1 MGARERYQ
9 IIVESQTRGEVDVR
23 RFSDTLNKLADV
35 VDRSNKRTASS
46 TEVSARKVAAAT
58 QSARKEIEQTGFSIQ
73 RSLSSPLDT
82 VSSKLLGG
90 ASGLSKFAG
99 AAAGIT
105 TAIALTGAGLK
116 TFVQGVSETAFE
128 IKSLSQS
135 TGLTISQADKL
146 RAAANLTG
154 FDIRNLQEAA
164 LDLSVALKDSGGQ
177 GDQTRQLLQQ
187 LGVAATTAAGDARP
201 LGPVLLET
209 FEALS
214 KIDDVTKRVNLSR
227 VLGGE
232 DAAKRVQPLLA
243 QFQEVNRVAADLGY
257 GTRDNLLKALEESNL
272 ELRKFDA
279 QWEIIKGKLAAAIA
293 PIVVPISV
301 RLIGLASGDLKQLPG
316 AAFQDP
322 GKRAQQEV
330 IANMFPTIGGESLDR
345 FAPKV
350 PAGAL
355 TPYGDPAEGRR
366 LADRFRSGQSATEDG
381 MKFRLDAIGKQRD
394 ELRQKLSSGSLAPAA
409 FRTLD
414 GQLAALSA
422 EEVQIRRRMKQIEA
436 ARAGAEITIESS
448 SLVNLNTGATIRG
461 PRTPSLLRRGE
472 NPNTLIGAGSGFATS
487 EAAIAAANPDNGQM
501 QARAQFQATVDQQ
514 SRQRTVQLI
523 GQELQFQ
530 IQKVELLTGPGGE
543 MAAVEKIAQL
553 RRAALEQEMQ
563 SGAEIFDLR
572 ERQLAI
578 EEERELRLV
587 EIQRRRREETRAL
600 TSELVGSL
608 QAGRPGDFLRQQGSR
623 FVNQLGTNAL
633 EGVVSRAQGALGQ
646 FGASTGL
653 GPLLAGTILD
663 PANATPVDKNTAA
676 TERNTAALERAT
688 GGRVPGAAGG
698 GISGLL
704 GLFGSDTNGITG
716 RGPIT
721 AGGGRL
727 AQFFAGASLVPQTGL
742 FGGLSGTDRSI
753 ELAPGVATT
762 ASAAGLLSK
771 SGRAG
776 NIVGRAGVLAAST
789 LGAIDGFKRG
799 GVGGNLQGIGSVL
812 GGLSVIPGPQQPF
825 IAAGALIAGF
835 VASVLPN
842 PKVQRAKQINSMLDA
857 AYYGEA
863 EPTTYNVDQY
873 GRGYDTNR
881 RGDIRSMGSVA
892 IYISAVDGP
901 SVERLLQNNRSAVAD
916 VVGMAMLEG
925 HPINRAAREVVL
937 AS

>member
-9 IIVESQTRGEVDVR
+9 LIVESQTRGEVDVR

-46 TEVSARKVAAAT
+46 TEVSARKVVTAT

-105 TAIALTGAGLK
+105 AAVAVTGAGLK
-116 TFVQGVSETAFE
+116 TFIQGVSETAFE

-209 FEALS
+209 FQALS

-243 QFQEVNRVAADLGY
+243 QFQEVNRVAAELGY

-322 GKRAQQEV
+322 GKRAQEEV
-330 IANMFPTIGGESLDR
+330 IASMFPTIGGESLDR

-487 EAAIAAANPDNGQM
+487 EAAIAAANPDDGQM
-501 QARAQFQATVDQQ
+501 QARAQFQATADQQ
-514 SRQRTVQLI
+514 SRQRTAQLI

-600 TSELVGSL
+600 TSELVGFL

-688 GGRVPGAAGG
+688 GGGVPGVAGG

-721 AGGGRL
+721 AAGGRGGFVGGL
-727 AQFFAGASLVPQTGL
+727 GSVLSTGL
-742 FGGLSGTDRSI
+742 FGGLSAKDGSVQLGDG
-753 ELAPGVATT
+753 AATT
-762 ASAAGLLSK
+762 KLALGLTSKSARVGNVIGSAA
-771 SGRAG
+771 
-776 NIVGRAGVLAAST
+776 VLGTAT

-799 GVGGNLQGIGSVL
+799 GAGGNLQGVGSVL
-812 GGLSVIPGPQQPF
+812 GAAALIPGPQQPF
-825 IAAGALIAGF
+825 VAAGALIAGF